1 MGRHLKGQFIPDRAP
16 VGQRNGSVKSVSQ
29 RVYQDSRQEHG
40 KGMYGLLFLIALIQS
55 LTEQLKERTA
65 CGGSRLER
73 GAAHHDRQAW
83 WQERE
88 MTATLCLF
96 AGGRGK
102 CRCSARFPVFR
113 VSGMVWGEH
122 SGWISPSIW
131 KLPHRNTQ
139 RCLLGVFC
147 LVHVTVEINY
157 HVSLLTGIWAN
168 PKQERGS
175 FWLVVQF
182 WRRKC

>member
-29 RVYQDSRQEHG
+29 RVYRDSRQEHG

-65 CGGSRLER
+65 CSGSRLEK

-83 WQERE
+83 WQECE

-102 CRCSARFPVFR
+102 YRCSARFPVFR
-113 VSGMVWGEH
+113 ISGMVWGGSLRQ
-122 SGWISPSIW
+122 SGSSLIETP
-131 KLPHRNTQ
+131 RD
-139 RCLLGVFC
+139 
-147 LVHVTVEINY
+147 
-157 HVSLLTGIWAN
+157 VSWVSSVLST
-168 PKQERGS
+168 
-175 FWLVVQF
+175 
-182 WRRKC
+182 